1 MELSFIPLLHDI
13 TPKELDEMQTLHG
26 MHRHSYQKG
35 EMILHSGYIAQEMGI
50 VLSGSVHIENVNV
63 WGTRSILHA
72 VPAGQ
77 MFAETYVMCREP
89 LMVDV
94 VCAEDAQVLM
104 MDITALLREENRQK
118 TWHPKLYHNLLMGA
132 FQKNLAL
139 SNRIFCTTPK
149 SVRGRVLS
157 FLSYQSV
164 RAGGAEFTIPF
175 DRQEMADYLNLDRS
189 ALSKELGK
197 MRRDGLID
205 FWKNHFVLK

>member
-1 MELSFIPLLHDI
+1 MELSFIPLLHGI

-63 WGTRSILHA
+63 WGTRSILQA

-94 VCAEDAQVLM
+94 VCAEDAQILM
-104 MDITALLREENRQK
+104 IDITTLLREENRQK

-205 FWKNHFVLK
+205 FRKNHFVLK

>member
-1 MELSFIPLLHDI
+1 MELSFIPLLHNI

-35 EMILHSGYIAQEMGI
+35 EMILHAGNIAQEMGI
-50 VLSGSVHIENVNV
+50 VLSGNVHIENVNV
-63 WGTRSILHA
+63 WGTRSILQA

-104 MDITALLREENRQK
+104 MDITVLLREENRQK

-205 FWKNHFVLK
+205 FRKNHFVLK

>member
-1 MELSFIPLLHDI
+1 MELSFIPLLHNI

-35 EMILHSGYIAQEMGI
+35 EMILHAGYIAQEMGI

-63 WGTRSILHA
+63 WGTRSILQA

-94 VCAEDAQVLM
+94 VCAEDAQILM
-104 MDITALLREENRQK
+104 IDITTLLREENRQK

-132 FQKNLAL
+132 FQKNLVL

-205 FWKNHFVLK
+205 FRKNHFVLK